1 MIAKLSGAKNE
12 IKVIGLVD
20 QGAHS
25 LGASDLFDWDLRTT
39 CYFIFKQVESLES
52 PPRVIAG
59 TSRTNEISIWVERL
73 AHYFR
78 WRQCKLDDRIAVQ
91 LQPAEI
97 WPSSWY
103 RILIEAD
110 GQYVVGDQFITQ

>member
-1 MIAKLSGAKNE
+1 MVAKPSSAKNE

-25 LGASDLFDWDLRTT
+25 LRSSDLFDWDLRTT
-39 CYFIFKQVESLES
+39 GFFIFKQVEPLE
-52 PPRVIAG
+52 PPPLVIAS
-59 TSRTNEISIWVERL
+59 TFRTNEIFLFVERL
-73 AHYFR
+73 AHHFR

-91 LQPAEI
+91 LQAAEI